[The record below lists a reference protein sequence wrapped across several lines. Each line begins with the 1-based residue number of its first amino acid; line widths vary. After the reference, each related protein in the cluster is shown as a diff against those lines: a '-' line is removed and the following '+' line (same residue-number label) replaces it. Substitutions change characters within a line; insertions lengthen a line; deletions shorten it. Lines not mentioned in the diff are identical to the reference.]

1 MACPMDPAE
10 TTEAAELPEYGE
22 YGETGEHGEAGE
34 ETPQPAPRESTPAYR
49 PDATAPARAPWSR
62 LQRVLFRFVLLYFL
76 VYSAQSVAGQFPTY
90 LSEDAQK
97 WTAEHVFGPWSKAED
112 DLVLWTGAKF
122 FGLHITI
129 HPAGSGDTTW
139 NYVQLVDLAAIAAA
153 GTLLWTLLDELV
165 RRLAG
170 WGPGHHR
177 RLRDWLR
184 VWLRFVLGVTL
195 IGYGCAKV
203 IPSQMPEPGLDR
215 LAQPFGTASPMGLLW
230 TFLGAS
236 KGYEI
241 FSGAAEL
248 LAGWLLVTRWTTT
261 LGALVAAAVMGHVVA
276 LNFFYDVPVKLY
288 SSHLFLMAV
297 ALVVPEIARLVR
309 FFVLNRTTPA
319 AQVGRLF
326 PWSWANHAAL
336 ALGLFLFGH
345 ATWASLRQSRTFQGM
360 QREQRERTQSP
371 LQGNWAVTSFE
382 LDGAPAVGTED
393 EAWRRLVVG
402 DYFFSLETV
411 KDPSMRYFVTVEEK
425 AKKVMLQ
432 KRGVPNWKATLGWDL
447 PEPDRL
453 TLEGKFDG
461 HDVFVEFK
469 RSNVERYVLMTRG
482 FHWINEYPAQE

>member
-1 MACPMDPAE
+1 M
-10 TTEAAELPEYGE
+10 EALELPEYGE
-22 YGETGEHGEAGE
+22 NDEANAE
-34 ETPQPAPRESTPAYR
+34 PVPRASMPAYR
-49 PDATAPARAPWSR
+49 PDATAPAQTPWSR
-62 LQRVLFRFVLLYFL
+62 LQRVLFRFVLLYFFA
-76 VYSAQSVAGQFPTY
+76 YSAQSVAGLFPTW
-90 LSEDAQK
+90 LSESAQK
-97 WTAEHVFGPWSKAED
+97 KVAEHVFGPWSKAED

-122 FGLHITI
+122 FGLKITVR
-129 HPAGSGDTTW
+129 PAGSGDTTW
-139 NYVQLVDLAAIAAA
+139 NYVQLVDLAAIAVA
-153 GTLLWTLLDELV
+153 GTLLWTLLDELLRMAV
-165 RRLAG
+165 G

-236 KGYEI
+236 KGYEM

-261 LGALVAAAVMGHVVA
+261 LGALMAAAVMGNVVA
-276 LNFFYDVPVKLY
+276 LNFFYDTPVKLY

-297 ALVVPEIARLVR
+297 ALVVPEIPRLAR

-319 AQVGRLF
+319 AEVGRLF
-326 PWSWANHAAL
+326 PWKWANRGAL
-336 ALGLFLFGH
+336 AFGVFLFGH
-345 ATWASLRQSRTFQGM
+345 ATWQSFQQSRKYYDM
-360 QREQRERTQSP
+360 QREQAAQAQSP

-402 DYFFSLETV
+402 RFYFNLETV
-411 KDPSMRYFVTVEEK
+411 KDPSTRYFVQIEEK
-425 AKKVMLQ
+425 AKKVMLM
-432 KRGVPNWKATLGWDL
+432 KRGAPNWKATLGWDL
-447 PEPDRL
+447 PEPDKL
-453 TLEGKFDG
+453 QIEGKFDG

-469 RSNVERYVLMTRG
+469 RSNVERYLLMTRG
-482 FHWINEYPAQE
+482 FHWINEYPDNE

>member
-1 MACPMDPAE
+1 VACPTDPAE
-10 TTEAAELPEYGE
+10 PTESPEYGE
-22 YGETGEHGEAGE
+22 YGEEN
-34 ETPQPAPRESTPAYR
+34 PQPSPRESMPAYR
-49 PDATAPARAPWSR
+49 PDATAPAQTPWSR
-62 LQRVLFRFVLLYFL
+62 LQRVLFRFALLYFF
-76 VYSAQSVAGQFPTY
+76 VYSAQSVAGQFTTY
-90 LSEDAQK
+90 LSKDAQT
-97 WTAEHVFGPWSKAED
+97 WVAEHVFGPWSKAED

-122 FGLHITI
+122 FGLTITVR
-129 HPAGSGDTTW
+129 PAGSGDTTW

-165 RRLAG
+165 RRAAG

-177 RLRDWLR
+177 RLRDGLR
-184 VWLRFVLGVTL
+184 VGLRFVLGVTL

-261 LGALVAAAVMGHVVA
+261 LGALMAAAVMGNVVA
-276 LNFFYDVPVKLY
+276 LNFFYDTPVKLY

-297 ALVVPEIARLVR
+297 VLVVPEIPRLAR

-319 AQVGRLF
+319 AQVGRVF
-326 PWSWANHAAL
+326 PWKWANYGAL
-336 ALGLFLFGH
+336 ALCVFHFGY
-345 ATWASLRQSRTFQGM
+345 ATRQSLRQSRTYYDM
-360 QREQRERTQSP
+360 QREQAAQAQSP
-371 LQGNWAVTSFE
+371 LHGNWAVTSFE

-402 DYFFSLETV
+402 RFYFNLETV
-411 KDPSMRYFVTVEEK
+411 KDPSTRYFAQLDAK
-425 AKKVMLQ
+425 AKRVVLM
-432 KRGVPNWKATLGWDL
+432 KRGAPNWKANLGWDL
-447 PEPDRL
+447 PEPDQL
-453 TLEGKFDG
+453 QIEGKFDG

-469 RSNVERYVLMTRG
+469 RSSVERYFLMTRG
-482 FHWINEYPAQE
+482 FHWINEYPDNE